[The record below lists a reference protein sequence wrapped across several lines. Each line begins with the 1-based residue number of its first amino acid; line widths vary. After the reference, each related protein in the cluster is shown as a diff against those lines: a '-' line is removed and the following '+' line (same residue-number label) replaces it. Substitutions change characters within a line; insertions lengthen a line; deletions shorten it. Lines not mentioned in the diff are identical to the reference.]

1 MYKSYA
7 IELEKK
13 NTFYRTTEVDRP
25 MTRCKRRG
33 LFDLK
38 SLTRRFLIRFFN
50 SCGNFIKFLSNR
62 KIFSWRV
69 VKPRIRGC
77 VNRRRAACAKLKLG
91 SNANQRKTTAVA
103 ESRAGES
110 SDSYL
115 QTADSEAKLKEVLF
129 KIAVD
134 LKKFSDY
141 KELLVGIEK
150 I

>member
-1 MYKSYA
+1 M
-7 IELEKK
+7 
-13 NTFYRTTEVDRP
+13 
-25 MTRCKRRG
+25 
-33 LFDLK
+33 
-38 SLTRRFLIRFFN
+38 
-50 SCGNFIKFLSNR
+50 
-62 KIFSWRV
+62 
-69 VKPRIRGC
+69 
-77 VNRRRAACAKLKLG
+77 
-91 SNANQRKTTAVA
+91 A